1 MLALFSD
8 FKPKFV
14 KHFANAGEVMKQGFM
29 DYIKEVKEGTF
40 PAAEHTFKI
49 ADDIINKLY

>member
-1 MLALFSD
+1 
-8 FKPKFV
+8 
-14 KHFANAGEVMKQGFM
+14 MKQGFT

>member
-14 KHFANAGEVMKQGFM
+14 KHFANAGEVMKQGFT
-29 DYIKEVKEGTF
+29 DYIKEVKEGPF

>member
-14 KHFANAGEVMKQGFM
+14 KHFADVGAVMRAGFGA
-29 DYIKEVKEGTF
+29 YIDEVKAGAF
-40 PAAEHTFKI
+40 PAEEHTFKI
-49 ADDIINKLY
+49 SDDVLNKLY